1 MQNKKSFWDFNPW
14 DKYGELELPNHQY
27 LFDGALRDPETGID
41 EVDRHTFILYGKE
54 EALLLVT
61 RIPVIKIALRL
72 YKAITEIFQT
82 DDF

>member
-14 DKYGELELPNHQY
+14 DKYGELELPTHQY
-27 LFDGALRDPETGID
+27 LLDGALNDPDTNID

-54 EALLLVT
+54 EALLLAT

-72 YKAITEIFQT
+72 YKAIAEIFQT
-82 DDF
+82 NDF